1 LITIQNVDEAL
12 KDYYLEAFT
21 SQMNS
26 DVSPFFNAIEKSTT
40 NVFGKDVK
48 LSIVKG
54 TMGSILAG
62 DEDGDLPKP
71 YYNRYYNITMPLKNI
86 YGTIELSD
94 KAIRASRDSSGAFV
108 NLLNAEMEGLVNS
121 AKANFSRMLFGDGNG
136 FLTNVKGRDTST
148 SIIVENI
155 KNSYLGMTVDIRK
168 GSEVVVSGLT
178 VLGINQDKK
187 AIIVDREVSNEYTTN
202 GHKLYVSGAYGKEL
216 CGLDSIFNSKELYG
230 YTKSENFYF
239 KPYVETLDIDTFSED
254 DLVNAINTMDANFDS
269 KINMIICSHKI
280 KKMIAGFLKDSR
292 RVVNSTDIAEGYSSV
307 IVNDINVYADKY
319 CPDEYIYLLNTDD
332 FCLNQLCDW
341 EWLEDED
348 GKILRQVNGK
358 AAYTATLVKYAELIC
373 KKPCGQGMI
382 ELV

>member
-21 SQMNS
+21 AQMDS
-26 DVSPFFNAIEKSTT
+26 ASPFYNAIEKSTT
-40 NVFGKDVK
+40 NVYGKDVK

-54 TMGSILAG
+54 TMCSIVAG

-71 YYNRYYNITMPLKNI
+71 YSNRYYSITMPLKNI

-136 FLTNVKGRDTST
+136 YLALTKDKYDDYCVTVDNVKTSF
-148 SIIVENI
+148 IG
-155 KNSYLGMTVDIRK
+155 LTVDIRK
-168 GSEVVVSGLT
+168 GNDVAISGAKIVEVNTEYNYIKL
-178 VLGINQDKK
+178 D
-187 AIIVDREVSNEYTTN
+187 VDPDDNVCGMGY
-202 GHKLYVSGAYGKEL
+202 KVYMSGAYGKEIT
-216 CGLDSIFNSKELYG
+216 GLSGIFTPDVLYG
-230 YTKSENFYF
+230 YNKEENSYF
-239 KPYVETLDIDTFSED
+239 KPYVDTMELKNFTEDTLVE
-254 DLVNAINTMDANFDS
+254 LINMMDSKFDS
-269 KINMIICSHKI
+269 KINMILCSHDI
-280 KKMIAGFLKDSR
+280 KKKIAGFMKDSR

-319 CPDEYIYLLNTDD
+319 CPEKTLYLLNTDD

-373 KKPCGQGMI
+373 KKPCGQCRI
-382 ELV
+382 SFV